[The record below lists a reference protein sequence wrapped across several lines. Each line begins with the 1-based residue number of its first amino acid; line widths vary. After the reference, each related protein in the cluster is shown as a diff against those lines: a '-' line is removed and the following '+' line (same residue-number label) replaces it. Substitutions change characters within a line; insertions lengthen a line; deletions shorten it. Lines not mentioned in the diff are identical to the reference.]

1 MVHGAFGFLKDEN
14 TSRNDRY
21 VYIIRLTEQGVP
33 MFDHREDAM
42 AEMPSS
48 FLVGSVSG
56 KFLHSMLSLMKEV
69 CIAKRKYYSTL
80 HNRCGCNNFQK
91 GVCRPKFTRRFT
103 EKHSQDALFCYSHE
117 NGIRHEKMF
126 LFL

>member
-1 MVHGAFGFLKDEN
+1 MIHGAFGFFKDEN

-21 VYIIRLTEQGVP
+21 VYILRLTEQGVP
-33 MFDHREDAM
+33 MFEHREDAV

-69 CIAKRKYYSTL
+69 SRKMEKRFYS
-80 HNRCGCNNFQK
+80 
-91 GVCRPKFTRRFT
+91 
-103 EKHSQDALFCYSHE
+103 
-117 NGIRHEKMF
+117 I
-126 LFL
+126 